1 MLPVIV
7 TVNFIQCEFHAER
20 EATMNYRINVFE
32 VKGND
37 SNVKAYAN
45 VAFGESFVVRN
56 IAIVERKDGEGL
68 FVDMP
73 SYRSNEV
80 DIDGNPVYKDIANP
94 VTKEFYQE
102 LTDNILKA
110 YEQRAELGKDGL
122 KVGNDSAEPV
132 FNVSVTPIDR
142 EGRHIKGLARMYIE
156 DSFVVQNISV
166 VEGKNGL
173 FVSMPAYK
181 NSRGDYQD
189 IAFPIT
195 KDFRGKL
202 FGSILDTYKQ
212 EKDRPRE
219 AAPAKE
225 VVKSHDDSFLE
236 VGDKDTLPF
245 R

>member
-1 MLPVIV
+1 
-7 TVNFIQCEFHAER
+7 
-20 EATMNYRINVFE
+20 MNYRINVFE
-32 VKGND
+32 VKND
-37 SNVKAYAN
+37 ESNVKAYAN

-56 IAIVERKDGEGL
+56 IAVVERKDGEGL

-102 LTDNILKA
+102 LTENILKA

-122 KVGNDSAEPV
+122 KVGADSAEPK
-132 FNVSVTPIDR
+132 FNVSVTPIDK
-142 EGRHIKGLARMYIE
+142 ENSHTKGLARMYIE

-195 KDFRGKL
+195 KDFREKL
-202 FGSILDTYKQ
+202 FSSVLDTYKQ
-212 EKDRPRE
+212 EREKPRE
-219 AAPAKE
+219 ATPVKE
-225 VVKSHDDSFLE
+225 TEKTKDDGFLQ
-236 VGDKDTLPF
+236 VSDKDTLPF

>member
-1 MLPVIV
+1 ML
-7 TVNFIQCEFHAER
+7 F
-20 EATMNYRINVFE
+20 
-32 VKGND
+32 
-37 SNVKAYAN
+37 
-45 VAFGESFVVRN
+45 
-56 IAIVERKDGEGL
+56 
-68 FVDMP
+68 
-73 SYRSNEV
+73 RS
-80 DIDGNPVYKDIANP
+80 
-94 VTKEFYQE
+94 
-102 LTDNILKA
+102 
-110 YEQRAELGKDGL
+110 
-122 KVGNDSAEPV
+122 
-132 FNVSVTPIDR
+132 
-142 EGRHIKGLARMYIE
+142 
-156 DSFVVQNISV
+156 ISV

-202 FGSILDTYKQ
+202 FDSILDTYKQ

>member
-1 MLPVIV
+1 
-7 TVNFIQCEFHAER
+7 
-20 EATMNYRINVFE
+20 MNYRINVFD
-32 VKGND
+32 VKSED

-80 DIDGNPVYKDIANP
+80 DIDGKPVYKDIANP

-102 LTDNILKA
+102 FTENILKA
-110 YEQRAELGKDGL
+110 YEQRAELGRDGL
-122 KVGNDSAEPV
+122 KVGSDSSEPK
-132 FNVSVTPIDR
+132 FNVSVTPFDR
-142 EGRHIKGLARMYIE
+142 EGSHTKSLARMYIE

-181 NSRGDYQD
+181 TSSGDYQD

-195 KDFRGKL
+195 KEFREKL
-202 FGSILDTYKQ
+202 FGSVLDTYKQ
-212 EKDRPRE
+212 EREKPRE
-219 AAPAKE
+219 TAPTKAVEKSRDDILIDMGPKE
-225 VVKSHDDSFLE
+225 E
-236 VGDKDTLPF
+236 LPF

>member
-1 MLPVIV
+1 
-7 TVNFIQCEFHAER
+7 
-20 EATMNYRINVFE
+20 MNYRINVFE
-32 VKGND
+32 VKND
-37 SNVKAYAN
+37 ESNVNAYAN

-56 IAIVERKDGEGL
+56 IAVVERKDGEGL

-102 LTDNILKA
+102 LTENILKA

-122 KVGNDSAEPV
+122 KVGADSAEPK
-132 FNVSVTPIDR
+132 FNVSVTPIDK
-142 EGRHIKGLARMYIE
+142 ENSHTKGLARMYIE

-195 KDFRGKL
+195 KDFREKL
-202 FGSILDTYKQ
+202 FNSVLDTYKQ
-212 EKDRPRE
+212 EREKPRE
-219 AAPAKE
+219 VSPVKEAEKAK
-225 VVKSHDDSFLE
+225 DDGFLQ
-236 VGDKDTLPF
+236 VSDKDTLPF

>member
-1 MLPVIV
+1 
-7 TVNFIQCEFHAER
+7 
-20 EATMNYRINVFE
+20 MNYRINVFE
-32 VKGND
+32 VKND
-37 SNVKAYAN
+37 ESNVKAYAN

-56 IAIVERKDGEGL
+56 IAVVERKDGEGL

-102 LTDNILKA
+102 LTENILKA

-122 KVGNDSAEPV
+122 KVGADSAEPK
-132 FNVSVTPIDR
+132 FNVSVTPIDK
-142 EGRHIKGLARMYIE
+142 ENSHTKGLARMYIE

-181 NSRGDYQD
+181 NSREDYQD

-195 KDFRGKL
+195 KDFREKL
-202 FGSILDTYKQ
+202 FSSVLDTYKQ
-212 EKDRPRE
+212 EREKPRE
-219 AAPAKE
+219 AAHAKE
-225 VVKSHDDSFLE
+225 AEKAKDDGFLQ
-236 VGDKDTLPF
+236 VSDKDTLPF

>member
-1 MLPVIV
+1 
-7 TVNFIQCEFHAER
+7 
-20 EATMNYRINVFE
+20 MNYRINVFE
-32 VKGND
+32 VKNSD

-56 IAIVERKDGEGL
+56 IAVVERKDGEGL

-80 DIDGNPVYKDIANP
+80 DEQGNPIYKDIANP
-94 VTKEFYQE
+94 TTKEFYQE
-102 LTDNILKA
+102 LTDNILEA
-110 YEQRAELGKDGL
+110 YEQCAELGKDGL
-122 KVGNDSAEPV
+122 KVGNDSSEPV
-132 FNVSVTPIDR
+132 FNVSVTPMDR
-142 EGRHIKGLARMYIE
+142 EGSHTKGLARMYIE

-195 KDFRGKL
+195 KDFRSKL
-202 FGSILDTYKQ
+202 FEAVLDTYNK
-212 EKDRPRE
+212 EKDRPRDAALTKE
-219 AAPAKE
+219 AD
-225 VVKSHDDSFLE
+225 KSRDEGFLE

>member
-1 MLPVIV
+1 MKR
-7 TVNFIQCEFHAER
+7 EFHAES
-20 EATMNYRINVFE
+20 EVIMNYRINVFE

-56 IAIVERKDGEGL
+56 IAVVERKDGEGL

-80 DIDGNPVYKDIANP
+80 DANGNPVYKDIANP
-94 VTKEFYQE
+94 TTKEFYQE

-110 YEQRAELGKDGL
+110 YEQREELGKGGL
-122 KVGNDSAEPV
+122 KVGNDSKEPV

-142 EGRHIKGLARMYIE
+142 EGSHTKGLARMYIG

-181 NSRGDYQD
+181 TDRGDYQN

-195 KDFRGKL
+195 KDFRRKL
-202 FGSILDTYKQ
+202 FDAVLNAYKQ
-212 EKDRPRE
+212 KKDRPRE
-219 AAPAKE
+219 AAPAKAAE
-225 VVKSHDDSFLE
+225 KSRDEGFLE
-236 VGDKDTLPF
+236 VGDRDMLPF

>member
-1 MLPVIV
+1 
-7 TVNFIQCEFHAER
+7 
-20 EATMNYRINVFE
+20 MNYRINVFE
-32 VKGND
+32 VNNEE

-56 IAIVERKDGEGL
+56 IAIVERKDGSGM

-80 DIDGNPVYKDIANP
+80 DEQGNPVYKNIANP
-94 VTKEFYQE
+94 ITKEFKEE
-102 LTDNILKA
+102 LDENILKA
-110 YEQRAELGKDGL
+110 YEQRKELGKDGL
-122 KVGNDSAEPV
+122 KVGDDSAEPA
-132 FNVSVTPIDR
+132 FNVSVNAFDR
-142 EGRHIKGLARMYIE
+142 EGSHTKGLARMYIE
-156 DSFVVQNISV
+156 DSFVVQNISI

-195 KDFRGKL
+195 KDFRSKL
-202 FGSILDTYKQ
+202 YGAILNTYKVER
-212 EKDRPRE
+212 EKPRD
-219 AAPAKE
+219 AKAKE
-225 VVKSHDDSFLE
+225 EAKSNDKAASNVGFIDLDDKGS
-236 VGDKDTLPF
+236 LPF

>member
-1 MLPVIV
+1 
-7 TVNFIQCEFHAER
+7 
-20 EATMNYRINVFE
+20 MNYRINVFE
-32 VKGND
+32 VKND
-37 SNVKAYAN
+37 ESNVKAYAN

-56 IAIVERKDGEGL
+56 IAVVERKDGEGL

-102 LTDNILKA
+102 LTENILKA
-110 YEQRAELGKDGL
+110 YEQRAEIGKEGL
-122 KVGNDSAEPV
+122 KVGADSAEPK
-132 FNVSVTPIDR
+132 FNVSVTPIDK
-142 EGRHIKGLARMYIE
+142 ENSHTKGLARMYIE

-195 KDFRGKL
+195 KDFREKL
-202 FGSILDTYKQ
+202 FNSVLDTYKQ
-212 EKDRPRE
+212 EREKPRE
-219 AAPAKE
+219 AAPVKEAEKAK
-225 VVKSHDDSFLE
+225 DDGFLQ
-236 VGDKDTLPF
+236 VSDKDTLPF

>member
-1 MLPVIV
+1 
-7 TVNFIQCEFHAER
+7 
-20 EATMNYRINVFE
+20 MNYRINVFE
-32 VKGND
+32 VKND
-37 SNVKAYAN
+37 ESNVKAYAN

-56 IAIVERKDGEGL
+56 IAVVERKDGEGL

-102 LTDNILKA
+102 LTENILKA

-122 KVGNDSAEPV
+122 KVGADSAEPK
-132 FNVSVTPIDR
+132 FNVSVTPIDK
-142 EGRHIKGLARMYIE
+142 ENSHTKGLARMYIE

-195 KDFRGKL
+195 KDFREKL
-202 FGSILDTYKQ
+202 FSSVLDTYKQ
-212 EKDRPRE
+212 EREKPRE
-219 AAPAKE
+219 AAHAKE
-225 VVKSHDDSFLE
+225 AEKAKDDGFLQ
-236 VGDKDTLPF
+236 VSDKDTLPF

>member
-1 MLPVIV
+1 
-7 TVNFIQCEFHAER
+7 
-20 EATMNYRINVFE
+20 MNYRINVFE
-32 VKGND
+32 VKNSE

-80 DIDGNPVYKDIANP
+80 DEHGNPVYKDIANP
-94 VTKEFYQE
+94 TTKEFYQE
-102 LTDNILKA
+102 FTDNILKA

-122 KVGNDSAEPV
+122 KVGNDSAEPS

-142 EGRHIKGLARMYIE
+142 ENTHTKGLARMYIE
-156 DSFVVQNISV
+156 NSFVVQNISV

-173 FVSMPAYK
+173 FVSLPAYK
-181 NSRGDYQD
+181 TGRGDYQN

-195 KDFRGKL
+195 KDFRSKL
-202 FGSILDTYKQ
+202 FAAVLDTYKTER
-212 EKDRPRE
+212 EK
-219 AAPAKE
+219 PAGERSKQNSKE
-225 VVKSHDDSFLE
+225 KSHGDGFME
-236 VGDKDTLPF
+236 VDDKDSLPF

>member
-1 MLPVIV
+1 MKR
-7 TVNFIQCEFHAER
+7 EFHAES
-20 EATMNYRINVFE
+20 EVIMNYRINVFE

-56 IAIVERKDGEGL
+56 IAVVERKDGEGL

-80 DIDGNPVYKDIANP
+80 DANGNPVYKDIANP
-94 VTKEFYQE
+94 TTKEFYQE
-102 LTDNILKA
+102 FTDNILKA
-110 YEQRAELGKDGL
+110 YEQREELGKSGL
-122 KVGNDSAEPV
+122 KVGNDSAEPI

-142 EGRHIKGLARMYIE
+142 EGSHTKGLARMYIG

-181 NSRGDYQD
+181 TDRGDYQN

-195 KDFRGKL
+195 KDFRRKL
-202 FGSILDTYKQ
+202 FDAVLNAYKQ
-212 EKDRPRE
+212 KKDRPRE
-219 AAPAKE
+219 AALAKAAE
-225 VVKSHDDSFLE
+225 KSRDEGFLE
-236 VGDKDTLPF
+236 VGDRDMLPF

>member
-1 MLPVIV
+1 
-7 TVNFIQCEFHAER
+7 
-20 EATMNYRINVFE
+20 MNYRINVFE
-32 VKGND
+32 VKGSD

-45 VAFGESFVVRN
+45 IAFGDSLVVRN

-80 DIDGNPVYKDIANP
+80 DEHGYPIYKDIANP
-94 VTKEFYQE
+94 VTKDFYKE
-102 LTDNILKA
+102 LTDNILEA
-110 YEQRAELGKDGL
+110 YEKRAELGKDGL

-142 EGRHIKGLARMYIE
+142 EGSHTKGLARMYIE
-156 DSFVVQNISV
+156 DSFVIQNISV

-181 NSRGDYQD
+181 TSRGDYQD

-195 KDFRGKL
+195 KDFREKL
-202 FGSILDTYKQ
+202 FGAVLDTYKQ
-212 EKDRPRE
+212 EREKPRE
-219 AAPAKE
+219 ERTAQAKE
-225 VVKSHDDSFLE
+225 KVKAKDDEFLE
-236 VGDKDTLPF
+236 VSDRDSLPF

>member
-1 MLPVIV
+1 
-7 TVNFIQCEFHAER
+7 
-20 EATMNYRINVFE
+20 MNYRINVFE
-32 VKGND
+32 VKND
-37 SNVKAYAN
+37 ESNVKAYAN

-56 IAIVERKDGEGL
+56 IAVVERKDGEGL

-102 LTDNILKA
+102 LTENILKA

-122 KVGNDSAEPV
+122 KVGADSAEPK
-132 FNVSVTPIDR
+132 FNVSVTPIDK
-142 EGRHIKGLARMYIE
+142 ENSHTKGLARMYIE

-195 KDFRGKL
+195 KDFREKL
-202 FGSILDTYKQ
+202 FNSVLDTYKQ
-212 EKDRPRE
+212 EREKPRE
-219 AAPAKE
+219 ATPVKEAEKAK
-225 VVKSHDDSFLE
+225 DDGFLQ
-236 VGDKDTLPF
+236 VSDKDTLPF

>member
-1 MLPVIV
+1 
-7 TVNFIQCEFHAER
+7 
-20 EATMNYRINVFE
+20 MNYRINVFE
-32 VKGND
+32 VKND
-37 SNVKAYAN
+37 ESNVKAYAN

-56 IAIVERKDGEGL
+56 IAVVERKDREGL

-102 LTDNILKA
+102 LTENILKA
-110 YEQRAELGKDGL
+110 YEQRSELGKDGL
-122 KVGNDSAEPV
+122 KVGADSTEPK
-132 FNVSVTPIDR
+132 FNVSVTPIDKDNS
-142 EGRHIKGLARMYIE
+142 HTKGLARMYIE

-195 KDFRGKL
+195 KDFREKL
-202 FGSILDTYKQ
+202 FSSVLDTYKQ
-212 EKDRPRE
+212 EREKPRE
-219 AAPAKE
+219 AAHAKE
-225 VVKSHDDSFLE
+225 AKKTKDDGFLQ
-236 VGDKDTLPF
+236 VSDKDTLPF